1 MMPGAADNFIIHT
14 NWAGLP
20 TWPAG
25 NSSNLFQYSIQMA
38 RHDTWLANR
47 LLISIQITL
56 TSSLGSSGLA
66 LGLGAANNLIILF
79 K

>member
-1 MMPGAADNFIIHT
+1 
-14 NWAGLP
+14 
-20 TWPAG
+20 
-25 NSSNLFQYSIQMA
+25 MA